1 MAHETIKISNQG
13 VHVLEGTITS
23 VSGKE
28 VNLAEFGTLD
38 DMPTIGCCH
47 VRLDK
52 YYDEVKNI
60 PIFYHCEN
68 SETANTSGGGFSI
81 HDRVIVVNYGAAD
94 ILDATMMKIVG
105 FVEGLPKKCNCD
117 LSAKIRLAGT
127 REDIYN
133 VLCQELIFLRLYI
146 ELEDGS
152 FPDLLKL
159 CRGSARPF
167 SSLTTSSPQSGGG
180 YPCFYFYIED
190 PGVGDD
196 GYFQAYV
203 NGDFSLRSPGIE
215 IEGLKRV
222 VWYRTP
228 LTTRQCIKTISVEL
242 RCKTGANAGDY
253 ITVDTI
259 NIRVLSRSYGSYI
272 VCRTPCYRD
281 GTGVTLI
288 WYDMYNC
295 LGQYRG
301 YGYINVGG
309 LDGWT
314 VAECTEFCSRGT

>member
-1 MAHETIKISNQG
+1 MAHEAIKITNQG
-13 VHVLEGTITS
+13 AYVLKGKITA

-28 VNLAEFGTLD
+28 VHLAIFGTVD
-38 DMPTIGCCH
+38 DMPIPGCCH
-47 VRLDK
+47 VDINEQ
-52 YYDEVKNI
+52 EVKNV
-60 PIFYHCEN
+60 PIFYHCEY
-68 SETANTSGGGFSI
+68 SQETDKTGGGFSI
-81 HDRVIVVNYGAAD
+81 GDSVIVLNYGSAE
-94 ILDATMMKIVG
+94 ILDASNMKIVG
-105 FVEGLPKKCNCD
+105 FSDGLPKKCSCD
-117 LSAKIRLAGT
+117 LSAKIKIAST
-127 REDIYN
+127 QENPYDI
-133 VLCQELIFLRLYI
+133 LRSELSFVRLYI

-159 CRGSARPF
+159 CRGSALTFIRP
-167 SSLTTSSPQSGGG
+167 TTSSPQSGGG

-215 IEGLKRV
+215 IEGLERV

-242 RCKTGANAGDY
+242 RCKTGANTGDY

-259 NIRVLSRSYGSYI
+259 NIRVLSGSYGNYI

-281 GTGVTLI
+281 ETGVTLI

-309 LDGWT
+309 IDGWT
-314 VAECTEFCSRGT
+314 VAECTEICSRGTW